1 VLVPQSFDTGSTN
14 CGGQSCDDQDW
25 VFWVVVWMADASGK
39 PITELLLHG
48 LKAIPA
54 SGADFLPMAT
64 LEEIY
69 SNNLGFYNQV
79 FHIYPKSGSTAA
91 QATTPPAGEVGA
103 QITAVGSA
111 ARRVKRGERTLV
123 AATVRT
129 GSRDLNGGLKVGFY
143 DGDPSH
149 DGELFGLHHVPHLRA
164 DSTYDFRVSFRS
176 SACGWYTLYI
186 IAGDGTRHEHTAQL
200 KLIRI
205 VCTKK
210 EREFL
215 KDPKEGTTMR

>member
-1 VLVPQSFDTGSTN
+1 
-14 CGGQSCDDQDW
+14 
-25 VFWVVVWMADASGK
+25 MADASGK

-54 SGADFLPMAT
+54 SGADFLPVAT

-123 AATVRT
+123 AAPYRT
-129 GSRDLNGGLKVGFY
+129 YG
-143 DGDPSH
+143 PIA
-149 DGELFGLHHVPHLRA
+149 P
-164 DSTYDFRVSFRS
+164 TT
-176 SACGWYTLYI
+176 SACRS
-186 IAGDGTRHEHTAQL
+186 ARAHADGTRC
-200 KLIRI
+200 IS
-205 VCTKK
+205 
-210 EREFL
+210 
-215 KDPKEGTTMR
+215 